1 MLLLKKNKDLEEA
14 YAVCLKIKLNNL
26 EKTFR
31 AIYVPA
37 QKDKKSSKTATA
49 IAATATT
56 TASTTTAT
64 ATGAA
69 DTTTDAKEAV
79 KEKGSLVV
87 NASRLGRIL
96 RWIFKN
102 TGIKELDDINDVT
115 NKMFGSVKDKNI
127 FYLEKFV
134 CLPYEDIEKLMAF
147 LENREKADSAYWKK
161 EVAFL
166 KKLIADYLYDALV
179 KGVNLQEEGSWKSC
193 TISYTKIKKYLNSKG
208 NLKINNLI
216 LGMQGVKG
224 CPYCNGQYIDNR
236 DDTVVAQLDHL
247 FAKALYPHLALCLY
261 NLVPSC
267 SNCNK
272 IKLDSPKKYQSPY
285 DEKYKIDYFKFK
297 LGIDEDYISSDCD
310 FELQFAIDGTPYS
323 KSGLEVWGNEKT
335 SPPIVRNLVG
345 MKIAAFYTARYD
357 KIEKIIEN
365 NKWYVKEW
373 KKTIEG
379 IEGEISAIQI
389 EEQIFGKIVEDD
401 DLVNHPFSKLER
413 DIMEDLKIIER
424 KSGGGYVFR

>member
-14 YAVCLKIKLNNL
+14 YVVCLKIKLDNL

-31 AIYVPA
+31 EIYAPA
-37 QKDKKSSKTATA
+37 PKDKKSSK
-49 IAATATT
+49 
-56 TASTTTAT
+56 
-64 ATGAA
+64 
-69 DTTTDAKEAV
+69 TTDAKEAV
-79 KEKGSLVV
+79 KEKASLLV
-87 NASRLGRIL
+87 NASRVGRLL
-96 RWIFKN
+96 REIFKN

-115 NKMFGSVKDKNI
+115 NKTFGSVKDKNI
-127 FYLEKFV
+127 LYLEKFV
-134 CLPYEDIEKLMAF
+134 CLPYEDIEKLRAF
-147 LENREKADSAYWKK
+147 LKNRKKADPVYWEK

-166 KKLIADYLYDALV
+166 KKLMADYLYDALV

-208 NLKINNLI
+208 KLKINNLI

-247 FAKALYPHLALCLY
+247 FAKALHPHLALCLY

-285 DEKYKIDYFKFK
+285 DEKYKLDSFKFK
-297 LGIDEDYISSDCD
+297 LDIDEDYISSNSD
-310 FELQFAIDGTPYS
+310 FELQFAIDGIPYS
-323 KSGLEVWGNEKT
+323 KSRLEKWVNSRRKN
-335 SPPIVRNLVG
+335 PPIAQNLVG

-365 NKWYVKEW
+365 NKWYIKEW

-379 IEGEISAIQI
+379 IEGEVSAIQI

-401 DLVNHPFSKLER
+401 DLVNQPFSKLER